1 MMIRNKI
8 LFSVLRGLI
17 SPILMAQNPIV
28 QTCYTTDPAPMVHDG
43 RLYVYTGHDEDKAD
57 FFWMQEWR
65 VYSTDDMVNWTDHGS
80 PLAIESFEW
89 ADDRAWAAQCV
100 ERQGKFYWYVCLHSK
115 LTGAMAIGVAVGDS
129 PVGPFR
135 DAIGKPLCDGSWDYI
150 DPTVYIDD
158 DGRAFLYWGN
168 PNIYYAELNED
179 MISIKGEV
187 KKLEQTVNS
196 FGAPNPDKRVKGEKY
211 KDIYTEGPWFYK
223 RKDNYYLLYAA
234 GGVPEHIAYSMSK
247 SPVGPWKYMGEI
259 MPLQDTGSFT
269 NHCGVID
276 YKGNS
281 YFFYHTGK
289 LPGGGGFGRSVAVEQ
304 FEYNAGGTFPVINAT
319 QEGVKPVGSLNPY
332 QRVEAETMAFSEGV
346 KTEPN
351 DRTGIYVSDIHNG
364 DYIKVREVDLG
375 KKGASKLEVSVAS
388 ALRGGII
395 EVYADSIGG
404 TLITEIQVPHTG
416 GWEAWKTLETAVKQ
430 GEQAVSGTHDLYF
443 CFKGRKGCKLFN
455 FDWWKLVE

>member
-1 MMIRNKI
+1 M
-8 LFSVLRGLI
+8 
-17 SPILMAQNPIV
+17 
-28 QTCYTTDPAPMVHDG
+28 
-43 RLYVYTGHDEDKAD
+43 
-57 FFWMQEWR
+57 
-65 VYSTDDMVNWTDHGS
+65 
-80 PLAIESFEW
+80 
-89 ADDRAWAAQCV
+89 
-100 ERQGKFYWYVCLHSK
+100 
-115 LTGAMAIGVAVGDS
+115 
-129 PVGPFR
+129 
-135 DAIGKPLCDGSWDYI
+135 
-150 DPTVYIDD
+150 
-158 DGRAFLYWGN
+158 
-168 PNIYYAELNED
+168 
-179 MISIKGEV
+179 
-187 KKLEQTVNS
+187 
-196 FGAPNPDKRVKGEKY
+196 
-211 KDIYTEGPWFYK
+211 
-223 RKDNYYLLYAA
+223 
-234 GGVPEHIAYSMSK
+234 
-247 SPVGPWKYMGEI
+247 
-259 MPLQDTGSFT
+259 
-269 NHCGVID
+269 
-276 YKGNS
+276 
-281 YFFYHTGK
+281 
-289 LPGGGGFGRSVAVEQ
+289 AVEQ
-304 FEYNAGGTFPVINAT
+304 FEYNADGTFPVINAT